1 MTRRPARFRGMSMP
15 LKLMNPLTS
24 ASRTAESQALRRT
37 QAVIEFEPDGTIRDA
52 NPLFLTTLGYELDE
66 IRGQS
71 HALFVEPAERASEAY
86 RSFWTELAAGKA
98 HQAQFLRI
106 AKGGRRIWLQA
117 TYTPVLDRSGR
128 VEKVVKFASDITELK
143 GTFADL
149 EGQIAAIN
157 KAQAVIQ
164 FDLSGTILDANP
176 NFLAVMGYARDEII
190 GRHHSLFASEELR
203 TSAAYRE
210 FWDKLKRGEY
220 DEGRYMRL
228 AKGGRAIW
236 IQASYNPILD
246 AAGRPWKV
254 VKYATDITASVMAE
268 ERMRQAVS
276 EAGRVVQAA
285 IRHDLT
291 PRIALDGFSGDLLS
305 LCRSVNELVENFAG
319 VVHSVAGI
327 SQNVETASREISSG
341 AEDLS
346 RRTEDQASSLEETAA
361 TTEELAASVK
371 ATAQA
376 SREAATIA
384 DEAMKAADAGG
395 AIAGQ
400 AVEAMARIEIA
411 STKIADIIRVI
422 DDIAFQTNLLALN
435 AAVEAARAGDA
446 GKGFAVV
453 ASEVR
458 TLAQRSSAA
467 AKDIAVLISSSNNEV
482 ADGVKL
488 VRKAGESLV
497 LILEAS
503 RKVAATIA
511 DISSAS
517 GEQAS
522 GLDEMSQAVAHL
534 DEMTQANA
542 ALAEQSAASSTALTG
557 RTAELHEIIARFR
570 IDEAAT
576 RPLTA
581 STEPERLRQL
591 AREAFQADRRPGRP
605 AAGVAPPQKR
615 AAAGRGSRGWE
626 EF

>member
-1 MTRRPARFRGMSMP
+1 MP
-15 LKLMNPLTS
+15 LKVMNALGFS
-24 ASRTAESQALRRT
+24 SHAAESQALRRT
-37 QAVIEFEPDGTIRDA
+37 QAVIEFEPNGTIRDA
-52 NPLFLTTLGYELDE
+52 NALFLETIGYSLDE

-71 HALFVEPAERASEAY
+71 HAMFVDSAERASEAY
-86 RSFWTELAAGKA
+86 RSFWANLAAGRA
-98 HQAQFLRI
+98 NQAQFLRI
-106 AKGGRRIWLQA
+106 AKGGHRIWLQA
-117 TYTPVLDRSGR
+117 TYTPVLDRAGR
-128 VEKVVKFASDITELK
+128 VEKVVKFASDITSLK
-143 GTFADL
+143 ETFADL

-164 FDLSGTILDANP
+164 FDLSGKILEANA
-176 NFLAVMGYARDEII
+176 NFLAVMGYDRDEII
-190 GRHHSLFASEELR
+190 GRHHSLFASEEVR
-203 TSAAYRE
+203 TSTTYRE
-210 FWDKLKRGEY
+210 FWEKLRRGEY

-228 AKGGRAIW
+228 AKGGRVVW
-236 IQASYNPILD
+236 IQASYNPVLD

-254 VKYATDITASVMAE
+254 VKYATDITANVMAE
-268 ERMRQAVS
+268 EQMRRAVS
-276 EAGRVVQAA
+276 ETGRVVQSA
-285 IRHDLT
+285 IQHDLT
-291 PRIALDGFSGDLLS
+291 QRIAPDGFSGDLLA
-305 LCRSVNELVENFAG
+305 LCSSVNELVESFAG
-319 VVHSVAGI
+319 VVHSVSGI
-327 SQNVETASREISSG
+327 SQSVETASREISSG
-341 AEDLS
+341 ADDLS
-346 RRTEDQASSLEETAA
+346 KRTEDQASSLEETAA

-376 SREAATIA
+376 SHDAAAIA
-384 DEAMKAADAGG
+384 EEAMKAADAGG

-400 AVEAMARIEIA
+400 AVEAMARIETA

-467 AKDIAVLISSSNNEV
+467 AKDIAALISSSNAEV
-482 ADGVKL
+482 EGGVKL

-497 LILEAS
+497 AILEAS
-503 RKVAATIA
+503 RRVASTISE
-511 DISSAS
+511 ISTAS

-557 RTAELHEIIARFR
+557 RTSELNELIASFR
-570 IDEAAT
+570 IGEGVGLQRIT
-576 RPLTA
+576 
-581 STEPERLRQL
+581 SNEPERLRQL
-591 AREAFQADRRPGRP
+591 AQNAFQETRRPSQ
-605 AAGVAPPQKR
+605 AAGARSPRPQRRAVGAPH
-615 AAAGRGSRGWE
+615 SSHGWE